1 MLFCSF
7 QIAVE
12 IQEETEREARD
23 LVKRE
28 QDLAFELAQQVYIFK
43 KDMWKQ
49 VAYFINI
56 YF

>member
-1 MLFCSF
+1 MF

-43 KDMWKQ
+43 KMCESKSL
-49 VAYFINI
+49 IL
-56 YF
+56 